1 MGSLTKNDYIS
12 ILNYYNIEINKD
24 MSSLEIK
31 NKAESILASK
41 LCKCIKNVD
50 TNSGSESRAIAIC
63 RDAVIQKKGLDIF
76 SFTCKNKA
84 KLIPKKNTKINLIKT
99 KSKTKKNKRI
109 SKKLKKINL

>member
-1 MGSLTKNDYIS
+1 MPVELTNKDYLS
-12 ILNYYNIEINKD
+12 ILNYYNKPIPKTQI
-24 MSSLEIK
+24 LIK
-31 NKAESILASK
+31 QEAEHIMATK